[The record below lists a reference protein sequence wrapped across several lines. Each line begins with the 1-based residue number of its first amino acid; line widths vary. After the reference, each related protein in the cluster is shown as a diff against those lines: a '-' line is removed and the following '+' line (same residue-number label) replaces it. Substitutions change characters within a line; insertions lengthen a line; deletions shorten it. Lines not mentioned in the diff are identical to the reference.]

1 MAKGPAA
8 TTGRRPRR
16 SSRVSRSTWAS
27 SASNAARVYTRTAP
41 AVGRGRP
48 RASLL
53 LPRPAWPIRAVAPL
67 RGRRRIGDQG
77 GLGPHLPVLTRVG
90 LPGASNLVPPDR
102 PVRPFPNSNGA
113 TSHGGADGTRRHG
126 PTTQPPCVPHK
137 HRIPALATRSCRPP
151 TRRQLD
157 AHPPRGSR
165 AGIGLAAA
173 LPAGPLHPAGPADLL
188 AGRQVAARPLQ
199 RQGRSVPP
207 YRPVLPSPLGR
218 PAGAL
223 DPSRPGPL
231 RRPPSPPGAG
241 RQAAPPAAKQVRP
254 LEP

>member
-53 LPRPAWPIRAVAPL
+53 LPRPAWPIRAVAPI

-113 TSHGGADGTRRHG
+113 TSHGGGRRDTAPRPDD
-126 PTTQPPCVPHK
+126 PTTVRSTQAPHT
-137 HRIPALATRSCRPP
+137 RIS
-151 TRRQLD
+151 D
-157 AHPPRGSR
+157 
-165 AGIGLAAA
+165 
-173 LPAGPLHPAGPADLL
+173 
-188 AGRQVAARPLQ
+188 
-199 RQGRSVPP
+199 
-207 YRPVLPSPLGR
+207 PVLPTTNPPAAGCAPTTRVAGR
-218 PAGAL
+218 DRPCRCAAGWAPA
-223 DPSRPGPL
+223 PSRPG
-231 RRPPSPPGAG
+231 RSAG
-241 RQAAPPAAKQVRP
+241 RTAGSGPAPPASRAVRSSLP
-254 LEP
+254 SGTPVPFGTPCGRP